1 MCHKN
6 YTIPIFIPELACPF
20 QCLYCNQQKISGT
33 LSIPSDKDIHKIISN
48 HLKTI
53 PKNSHVELGFFGG
66 NFTGIPMNEQKH
78 YLEEVQT
85 YLLQGKIHAIRCS
98 TRPDYINEEV
108 LNLLKNGGV
117 KTIEL
122 GSQSV
127 HDDIL
132 LLAERGHTFEDT
144 VQASEMIKKFGFN
157 LGLQMMIGLP
167 GDTKEKAIYTAKKI
181 IELGAENTRIY
192 PTLVIRDTKLEEL
205 YHAGK
210 YKPLSLNEAI
220 DWTADILELF
230 EQANVKI
237 LRVGLHPSEGLLDG
251 SELIAGP
258 FHPSFRELVYTEI
271 WRKKLLNLDFEKEKL
286 KIYVNPKELNYAV
299 GYQSLNKKQLEN
311 KFNYVK
317 FVVDSELKKREF
329 YVDYH
334 R

>member
-33 LSIPSDKDIHKIISN
+33 LSIPSDKDIHKIIID

-53 PKNSHVELGFFGG
+53 PPNSHVELGFFGG
-66 NFTGIPMNEQKH
+66 NFTGIPMTEQKH
-78 YLEEVQT
+78 YLEEVHP

-108 LNLLKNGGV
+108 LNLLKKHGV

-132 LLAERGHTFEDT
+132 LMAERGHTFEDT
-144 VQASEMIKKFGFN
+144 IRASEMIKEFGFN

-167 GDTKEKAIYTAKKI
+167 GDTKEKAIITAQKI

-205 YHAGK
+205 YKKGE
-210 YKPLSLNEAI
+210 YEPLSLSEAV

-230 EQANVKI
+230 EQAKVTI
-237 LRVGLHPSEGLLDG
+237 LRVGLHPSKGLLDG
-251 SELIAGP
+251 SELVAGP

-271 WRKKLLNLDFEKEKL
+271 WRKKLLNIEHDSDT
-286 KIYVNPKELNYAV
+286 IIIAINPKELNYAI
-299 GYQSLNKKQLEN
+299 GYNATNKKRLKE
-311 KFNYVK
+311 KFKKVK
-317 FVVDSELKKREF
+317 FIIDKNLIGRDF
-329 YVDYH
+329 LINP
-334 R
+334 

>member
-1 MCHKN
+1 MFHKN
-6 YTIPIFIPELACPF
+6 FTIPIFIPELACPF

-33 LSIPSDKDIHKIISN
+33 LCIPNDKDIHNIIEN

-53 PKNSHVELGFFGG
+53 PENSRVELGFFGG
-66 NFTGIPMNEQKH
+66 NFTGISISEQQH
-78 YLEEVQT
+78 FLEQVQGYLQK
-85 YLLQGKIHAIRCS
+85 GKIHAIRCS

-108 LNLLKNGGV
+108 LELLKKFDV

-132 LLAERGHTFEDT
+132 LLAQRGHTFEDT
-144 VQASEMIKKFGFN
+144 VRASEMIKKFGFN

-192 PTLVIRDTKLEEL
+192 PTLVIRDTKLAEL
-205 YHAGK
+205 YHAGE
-210 YKPLSLNEAI
+210 YQALSLNEAV

-230 EQANVKI
+230 EQAKVKI

-251 SELIAGP
+251 SELVAGP

-271 WRKKLLNLDFEKEKL
+271 WRKKLLNIHHDSNS
-286 KIYVNPKELNYAV
+286 IIISVNPKELNYAI
-299 GYQSLNKKQLEN
+299 GYNGTNKKFLKM
-311 KFNYVK
+311 KFKKVK
-317 FVVDSELKKREF
+317 FIADSALINRNFQLFPE
-329 YVDYH
+329 
-334 R
+334 